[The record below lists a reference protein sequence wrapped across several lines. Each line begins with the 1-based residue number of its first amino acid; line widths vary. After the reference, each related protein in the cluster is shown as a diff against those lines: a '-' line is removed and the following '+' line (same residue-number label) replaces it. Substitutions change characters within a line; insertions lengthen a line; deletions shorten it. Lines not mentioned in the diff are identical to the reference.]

1 MSIFL
6 TFCSVQQSK
15 QLMPAMEFNRK
26 VSNEKEL
33 CQSDFNRQC
42 NIVFDTS
49 GNFIMYSTMIG
60 IKLVNLY
67 TNKNMT
73 VIGMLN
79 ITSLIHEFCTN
90 CPHFTKC
97 DLNNF

>member
-1 MSIFL
+1 
-6 TFCSVQQSK
+6 
-15 QLMPAMEFNRK
+15 MPAMEFNRK

-79 ITSLIHEFCTN
+79 ITSLIHDFYTN
-90 CPHFTKC
+90 CVHISPSVTTIIY
-97 DLNNF
+97 NYS